1 MIIEAGK
8 SRRSEELYK
17 VDLRWIRPECRQ
29 DNLALGLDG
38 GILLIRAI
46 LFDLDGTLSFMDNE
60 KFMRNYVGLL
70 APRFSHLYPPDKFA
84 KQLMRSTDVMVRE
97 PKPGRTNLQTFFDDF
112 CRVLSLSFSVL
123 WPIFEE
129 YYEHDFPNLKYLVKP
144 NPEGNKAVETAIQQG
159 YTVAVAANPV
169 MPLSAIKERIR
180 WAGFSPELFKAI
192 PSIETFHFCK
202 PHPGFFEEAAKHLE
216 VEPAQC
222 LMVGNHPV
230 EDLAARHTGMKT
242 FLNSEVMDGVET
254 DYAGGLADL
263 TRLILQG
270 NL

>member
-1 MIIEAGK
+1 MNN
-8 SRRSEELYK
+8 EE
-17 VDLRWIRPECRQ
+17 
-29 DNLALGLDG
+29 
-38 GILLIRAI
+38 
-46 LFDLDGTLSFMDNE
+46 FMQ
-60 KFMRNYVGLL
+60 NYVGLL
-70 APRFSHLYPPDKFA
+70 APRFAHLYPPDKFA
-84 KQLMRSTDVMVRE
+84 KQLMRSTDVMVNE

-112 CRVLSLSFSVL
+112 SRVLNLSFNVL

-129 YYEHDFPNLKYLVKP
+129 YYEQDFPNLKYLVKP
-144 NPEGNKAVETAIQQG
+144 NPEGKKAVETAVQQG

-180 WAGFSPELFKAI
+180 WAGFSPELFKVI

-202 PHPGFFEEAAKHLE
+202 PHPEFFVEVAQHLGMEA
-216 VEPAQC
+216 AQC

-230 EDLAARHTGMKT
+230 EDLAARQTGMKT
-242 FLNSEVMDGVET
+242 FLNGTAPEGVET
-254 DYAGGLADL
+254 DYAGNLSDL